1 MIRGRGAALSAS
13 DCGAGL
19 RAGAGVVRMGRLR
32 RAWAGYAGLPDFRG
46 GGQLLTQYVLR
57 RLIATI
63 PILLGVTIV
72 VFMFLHLIP
81 GDPARVILGERAT
94 PEALEQVRE
103 QLGLNDPLYLQY
115 LRFIGRLLKGDL
127 GRSIVSNTRVSHEL
141 ATRFPATIELAVA
154 AMIIATLVGVPAG
167 IISATRQYS
176 VFDHIS
182 MFVALLGV
190 SMPIFWLGLMLIWLF
205 ALELRWFPMSARL
218 DVTIDLQTITGLF
231 VLDSILTGNLAA
243 LKDSLAHLVLP
254 GFALGTI
261 PMAIIARMTRSSMLE
276 VMRQDYIRTAHS
288 KGLAERTV
296 IIKHALKNALI
307 PVVTVMGLQ
316 FGFLLGG
323 AVMTETIFSWPGVGR
338 LAFDA
343 IMNRD
348 FPVLQGSILLISCV
362 FVFINLVVDVAYAYL
377 DPRIHYD

>member
-1 MIRGRGAALSAS
+1 MS
-13 DCGAGL
+13 
-19 RAGAGVVRMGRLR
+19 
-32 RAWAGYAGLPDFRG
+32 
-46 GGQLLTQYVLR
+46 QYVLR

-72 VFMFLHLIP
+72 VFMFLHLVP

-103 QLGLNDPLYLQY
+103 QLGLNDPLHVQY
-115 LRFIGRLLKGDL
+115 FRFMGRLLEGDL

-141 ATRFPATIELAVA
+141 STRFPATIELAVA
-154 AMIIATLVGVPAG
+154 AMIIATVIGVPAG

-176 VFDHIS
+176 VFDHAS

-205 ALELRWFPMSARL
+205 ALQLGWFPMSARL
-218 DVTIDLQTITGLF
+218 DVTIDLRTITGLF

-243 LKDSLAHLVLP
+243 LKNSLAHLVLP

-288 KGLAERTV
+288 KGLAEKTV

-323 AVMTETIFSWPGVGR
+323 AVMTETIFSWPGIGR

-362 FVFINLVVDVAYAYL
+362 FVFINLVVDATYAYL

>member
-1 MIRGRGAALSAS
+1 
-13 DCGAGL
+13 
-19 RAGAGVVRMGRLR
+19 V
-32 RAWAGYAGLPDFRG
+32 
-46 GGQLLTQYVLR
+46 
-57 RLIATI
+57 
-63 PILLGVTIV
+63 
-72 VFMFLHLIP
+72 
-81 GDPARVILGERAT
+81 
-94 PEALEQVRE
+94 
-103 QLGLNDPLYLQY
+103 QY
-115 LRFIGRLLKGDL
+115 LRFLGRLLRGDL

-154 AMIIATLVGVPAG
+154 AMLIAVVIGVPAG
-167 IISATRQYS
+167 IVSAARQYS
-176 VFDHIS
+176 LFDHIS
-182 MFVALLGV
+182 MMVALLGV
-190 SMPIFWLGLMLIWLF
+190 SMPVFWLGLMLIWLF
-205 ALELRWFPMSARL
+205 ALELRWLPMSGRL
-218 DVTIDLQTITGLF
+218 DVTIDLRTITGLF

-243 LKDSLAHLVLP
+243 LKNSLAHLVLP
-254 GFALGTI
+254 GLALGTI

-296 IIKHALKNALI
+296 VIQHALKNALI
-307 PVVTVMGLQ
+307 PVITVVGLQ

-362 FVFINLVVDVAYAYL
+362 FVFINLLVDVAYAYL

>member
-1 MIRGRGAALSAS
+1 MA
-13 DCGAGL
+13 
-19 RAGAGVVRMGRLR
+19 
-32 RAWAGYAGLPDFRG
+32 
-46 GGQLLTQYVLR
+46 QYVLR
-57 RLIATI
+57 RLMATV

-72 VFMFLHLIP
+72 VFLFLHLIP

-103 QLGLNDPLYLQY
+103 ELGLNDPLYVQY
-115 LRFIGRLLKGDL
+115 LRFLGRLLRGDL

-154 AMIIATLVGVPAG
+154 AMLIAVVIGVPAG
-167 IISATRQYS
+167 IVSAARQYS
-176 VFDHIS
+176 LFDHIS
-182 MFVALLGV
+182 MMVALLGV
-190 SMPIFWLGLMLIWLF
+190 SMPVFWLGLMLIWLF
-205 ALELRWFPMSARL
+205 ALELRWLPMSGRL
-218 DVTIDLQTITGLF
+218 DVTIDLRTITGLF

-243 LKDSLAHLVLP
+243 LKNSLAHLVLP
-254 GFALGTI
+254 GLALGTI

-296 IIKHALKNALI
+296 VIKHALKNALI
-307 PVVTVMGLQ
+307 PVITVVGLQ

-362 FVFINLVVDVAYAYL
+362 FVFINLLVDVAYAYL